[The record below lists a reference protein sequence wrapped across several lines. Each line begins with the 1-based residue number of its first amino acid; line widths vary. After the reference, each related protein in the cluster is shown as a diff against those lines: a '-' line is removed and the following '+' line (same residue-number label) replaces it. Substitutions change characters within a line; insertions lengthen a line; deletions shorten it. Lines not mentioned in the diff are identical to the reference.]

1 MRFEEYH
8 TRYDGW
14 KIFDFPFYIFGLCFP
29 LDDHCHYLH
38 CSELAV
44 HDAAILA

>member
-1 MRFEEYH
+1 MRFEESY
-8 TRYDGW
+8 TMAGNFRFSLLYFW
-14 KIFDFPFYIFGLCFP
+14 VVFS

-38 CSELAV
+38 CSDFDV